1 MLHSI
6 LKHGRHA
13 FFLGLL
19 VAMFVA
25 GSLFAQ
31 ESAPTGPKDKSS
43 WVMAYG
49 LTGLGIVLGLVAVC
63 RPGNRSSEV
72 RVDDE
77 D

>member
-1 MLHSI
+1 MLDRI

-13 FFLGLL
+13 FFLCLL
-19 VAMFVA
+19 AALFVA
-25 GSLFAQ
+25 ASSFAQ
-31 ESAPTGPKDKSS
+31 EEAATGPKDKAS

-77 D
+77 